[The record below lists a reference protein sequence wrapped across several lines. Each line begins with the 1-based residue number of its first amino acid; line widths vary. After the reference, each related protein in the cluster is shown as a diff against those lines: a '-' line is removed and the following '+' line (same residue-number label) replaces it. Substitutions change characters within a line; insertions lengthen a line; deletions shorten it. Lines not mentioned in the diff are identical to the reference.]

1 MEQVVRNFERNA
13 RWLWLFAGCVAL
25 SAALW
30 GCSPTYN
37 WREVRPEGTS
47 LKALFPCKPESASR
61 PVNMGGRDV
70 VLNMLSCDVNQ
81 HTFALAAMRLPQG
94 AQAADMADVAL
105 SLKKA
110 TLASMKAQSEQ
121 DKPWAPGVALGV
133 PFHAWQAHGLRHDG
147 SAVQAHV
154 LYFSRGSDL
163 FQAAV
168 YGPAQAD
175 VLTTW
180 ADGLKLDALP

>member
-1 MEQVVRNFERNA
+1 MVKNFERNS
-13 RWLWLFAGCVAL
+13 RWLRLFGAGAAL
-25 SAALW
+25 MGALW
-30 GCSPTYN
+30 GCNPTYN

-61 PVNMGGRDV
+61 TVNMGGRDV
-70 VLNMLSCDVNQ
+70 VLNMLSCDANQ
-81 HTFALAAMRLPQG
+81 HTFALAAMRLPEG
-94 AQAADMADVAL
+94 AQTADVAL

-110 TLASMKAQSEQ
+110 TLASMKSPANTE
-121 DKPWAPGVALGV
+121 KPWTPDVRLGV
-133 PFHAWQAHGLRHDG
+133 PFQAWQAQGLRHDG
-147 SAVQAHV
+147 SVVQAHV
-154 LYFSRGSDL
+154 LFFSRGAEL
-163 FQAAV
+163 FQVAV